1 MWWRVT
7 SLSRLPG
14 TLADA
19 GKYYSR
25 AEVPPKCYFTV
36 ALERTNSN
44 GVGLVMDRWHSVFNR
59 PSGTSFDLEKKS
71 IITSYVLIV
80 ENEIFSRLHAVDL
93 VKAAGYRAIEASNA
107 DEAIAILEA
116 RKDIRI
122 VFTDIEMPGSMD
134 GLKLARAIRDR
145 WPPIELI
152 LTSGYV
158 DVPENDIPERGLF
171 FSKPYRDREIESA
184 LQQFAS

>member
-1 MWWRVT
+1 MQGLYAQFRENFLFSIV
-7 SLSRLPG
+7 RP
-14 TLADA
+14 
-19 GKYYSR
+19 
-25 AEVPPKCYFTV
+25 EP
-36 ALERTNSN
+36 ALISKKN
-44 GVGLVMDRWHSVFNR
+44 
-59 PSGTSFDLEKKS
+59 PSSQA
-71 IITSYVLIV
+71 YVLIV
-80 ENEIFSRLHAVDL
+80 EDEIFSRLHAVDL